1 LTAIEA
7 ELKEESWLD
16 GYGKLHCYAYKY
28 YYSKLILQ
36 NNAENGHVGTLTI
49 ILLLNITFLAAINH
63 AKKFMY
69 FLKNILCQKKPFLGI
84 FL

>member
-1 LTAIEA
+1 MGMSRA
-7 ELKEESWLD
+7 
-16 GYGKLHCYAYKY
+16 HP
-28 YYSKLILQ
+28 
-36 NNAENGHVGTLTI
+36 NRLTI
-49 ILLLNITFLAAINH
+49 PQSAILLLNITFLAAINH